1 MHFWLSQ
8 LGVPLI
14 LGRGFG
20 GSMMLLNITKQPLQ
34 QVITSKIVMLAVLSL
49 RNPALRKLQFVCG
62 GDTWCLEVETA
73 TGFDHT
79 DMF

>member
-1 MHFWLSQ
+1 
-8 LGVPLI
+8 
-14 LGRGFG
+14 
-20 GSMMLLNITKQPLQ
+20 MMLLNILKCTKQPLQ

-49 RNPALRKLQFVCG
+49 RNPALCKLQFVCG
-62 GDTWCLEVETA
+62 GDTWYLEIETA